1 MGDLWF
7 SVLGSPRAWFT
18 HNLQKYL
25 HIICK
30 NIYTQF
36 AKIFTHLLPI
46 RRPAARRAG
55 RAGRG
60 AAAAV
65 TALWLL
71 YIRFHLSTYSQ
82 KNEWWEPLCFSVSV
96 AYAKIAHG
104 TKMVHVYMFVRPRT
118 YNRCWNYM
126 SAGLLA
132 RVCASSLRWLSYGG
146 PGPATY
152 PCQDNF
158 TIYSSFEDVRKS
170 KLFLYSYG
178 FFLALNL
185 IETGKPIIIK
195 ESLG

>member
-30 NIYTQF
+30 NIYTPF
-36 AKIFTHLLPI
+36 AKNIYTPFAIIFTHQLPI
-46 RRPAARRAG
+46 RRPEARRAG

-60 AAAAV
+60 VAAAV

-71 YIRFHLSTYSQ
+71 YIGFHLSTYSQ

-96 AYAKIAHG
+96 AYAKIAPG
-104 TKMVHVYMFVRPRT
+104 TKMVHVYMIVRPRT

-132 RVCASSLRWLSYGG
+132 RVCAPSLRWLSYGG

-158 TIYSSFEDVRKS
+158 TIYSSFADVWKS

-178 FFLALNL
+178 LFLA
-185 IETGKPIIIK
+185 
-195 ESLG
+195 